1 MPHLNGDIVFTMLKG
16 VVTNGKKFLWFSIKN
31 KNNSKKKKKKK
42 ICNNFLITILYEGAC
57 IKCEYDF
64 VCVCV
69 CMCVCVYVCVSE

>member
-42 ICNNFLITILYEGAC
+42 SAIIFSLQYSMKEPVSNVNMILC
-57 IKCEYDF
+57 VF
-64 VCVCV
+64 VYV
-69 CMCVCVYVCVSE
+69 CVCVYVCV